1 MSHTNSTVI
10 RLFEL
15 YRKIPSRRGKGISTK
30 QLYQSLVD
38 EGFEVTKRTV
48 ERDLLKL
55 QDIAGIYA
63 ERTEDGNV
71 WRNSSSNLE
80 LVPTMQPAEAL
91 MLVTAERFLKHVL
104 PPSST
109 GLLDA
114 KLDKANKTLSTN
126 GIRRLGKWQD
136 KLYIVEGQT
145 PHYNQ
150 SLDSDISSTIY
161 KSVLDEKQLNVIYQH
176 FSSDVVGEYLLNPLA
191 IVVREHSHYLVATKF
206 ESPEKPQLFNFTRV
220 KQAELT
226 PTSLRQPQSFS
237 VKEFID
243 TNPTGWVLEHKSH
256 RVSMK
261 VKLFAYDWLQLN
273 KLHPTQM
280 IEAIDNGWYRV
291 SFDSYVTYDLI
302 GWILRFSTDVVV
314 ESPQLLTDEIKR
326 RLSEMVT
333 HY

>member
-1 MSHTNSTVI
+1 MNHTNSAVV

-15 YRKIPSRRGKGISTK
+15 YRKIPSSRGQGVTTK
-30 QLYQSLVD
+30 QLHESLEA
-38 EGFEVTKRTV
+38 EGFEVSKRTI
-48 ERDLLKL
+48 ERDLQKL
-55 QDIAGIYA
+55 QSVAGIYS
-63 ERTEDGNV
+63 ERTDDGNV
-71 WRNSSSNLE
+71 WRNSSPNLE
-80 LVPTMQPAEAL
+80 LIPTMQPTEAL
-91 MLVTAERFLKHVL
+91 MFVTAERFLKHVL

-114 KLDKANKTLSTN
+114 KLDKANKTLSSS
-126 GIRRLGKWQD
+126 GMGRFGKWQD

-191 IVVREHSHYLVATKF
+191 IIVREHSHYLVATKF
-206 ESPEKPQLFNFTRV
+206 ESPEKPQLFNFTRI

-226 PTSLRQPQSFS
+226 PTLLRQPQHFS

-243 TNPTGWVLEHKSH
+243 TNPTGWVLEHKSY
-256 RVSMK
+256 RISMK

-273 KLHPTQM
+273 KLHPTQI
-280 IEAIDNGWYRV
+280 IETIDNDWYRV
-291 SFDSYVTYDLI
+291 CFDSYVTYDLV

-314 ESPQLLTDEIKR
+314 ESPLLLTDEIKR